1 MLPADTC
8 WGRKWLFY
16 APKPQLAKE
25 PVYLPSKQKDVIEDL
40 TSITLPLGLTSCILI
55 HQKEKKKKRQFL
67 REIQCHLQFHDQKH
81 IKPSPKARERAGVL
95 MMIIQTCT
103 SFSPY

>member
-55 HQKEKKKKRQFL
+55 HQKEKKKKDSSSERFNATYSSTIRNIL
-67 REIQCHLQFHDQKH
+67 SLAQKQE
-81 IKPSPKARERAGVL
+81 KEQES
-95 MMIIQTCT
+95 
-103 SFSPY
+103 